1 MNIADYILL
10 VLLLVAIFIG
20 SKRGFFAALL
30 GVLCFI
36 IGVIFS
42 INYVDWTTSK
52 LVTHMKVST
61 IMVVF
66 LSFIFMFVLVY
77 IGAKLL
83 GSLFYKVASLRPLG
97 NMDKIGGAVV
107 GVFQGW
113 ILLGFLL
120 FLLIFLPLPDSV
132 VVKLDSS
139 FFAPGMRGLIPL
151 IYEETAFLH
160 PQSPYLVDKI
170 RNALKTEPGEEAQG
184 TLGSTSDNTQVKR
197 IIGDL
202 EHYFGR

>member
-1 MNIADYILL
+1 MNVADYVLL
-10 VLLLVAIFIG
+10 GLLLVAVFIG
-20 SKRGFFAALL
+20 SKRGFFSGLL
-30 GVLCFI
+30 GAVSLI
-36 IGVIFS
+36 AAVVFS

-52 LVTHMKVST
+52 LLEHMRVST

-77 IGAKLL
+77 IVAKLL
-83 GSLFYKVASLRPLG
+83 GNLFYKVGSLRPLG
-97 NMDKIGGAVV
+97 KVDKIGGAIV

-132 VVKLDSS
+132 VAELDSS
-139 FFAPGMRGLIPL
+139 FFAPGMRGVIPL
-151 IYEETAFLH
+151 IYEETTFLH

-170 RNALKTEPGEEAQG
+170 KDALKTKPGEGSQKIMGEAP
-184 TLGSTSDNTQVKR
+184 DDTQVKR
-197 IIGDL
+197 IIDAM
-202 EHYFGR
+202 EYYFVR

>member
-1 MNIADYILL
+1 MNVADYVLL
-10 VLLLVAIFIG
+10 VLLLVAVFIG

-30 GVLCFI
+30 GVVCFI
-36 IGVIFS
+36 AGVIFS

-52 LVTHMKVST
+52 LLAHMKVST

-66 LSFIFMFVLVY
+66 VSFVFMFVLVY

-83 GSLFYKVASLRPLG
+83 GNLFYKVASLRPLG
-97 NMDKIGGAVV
+97 NVDKIGGAIV

-113 ILLGFLL
+113 ILIGFLL
-120 FLLIFLPLPDSV
+120 FLLVLLPLPDSV
-132 VVKLDSS
+132 VGKLDASV
-139 FFAPGMRGLIPL
+139 FAPAMRGVIPL
-151 IYEETAFLH
+151 IYEGTTFLH

-170 RNALKTEPGEEAQG
+170 KIALSTKPGE
-184 TLGSTSDNTQVKR
+184 GSQRNTDSSSDDINVRR
-197 IIGDL
+197 IVDAM

>member
-1 MNIADYILL
+1 MNVADYVLL
-10 VLLLVAIFIG
+10 GLLLVAVFIG
-20 SKRGFFAALL
+20 SRRGFFAALL
-30 GVLCFI
+30 GVICFI

-52 LVTHMKVST
+52 LVGYMKVST

-83 GSLFYKVASLRPLG
+83 GGLFYKVASLRPLG
-97 NMDKIGGAVV
+97 NVDKLGGAVV
-107 GVFQGW
+107 GVLQGW

-132 VVKLDSS
+132 VAKLNSS
-139 FFAPGMRGLIPL
+139 FFAPGMRGLIGL
-151 IYEETAFLH
+151 IYQETTFLH

-170 RNALKTEPGEEAQG
+170 KTALETEPAEGSQG
-184 TLGSTSDNTQVKR
+184 TVYSSPDDTNVKK
-197 IIGDL
+197 IIDAM
-202 EHYFGR
+202 EHYFGK